1 MDKQSIKGVLAQNT
15 TRKDSTNDAYAQ
27 RLSTLSRRYGQIN
40 EKEIE
45 DWEFLKNIEDVL
57 HFITKVPGARKN
69 KKGEYALPS
78 LTTQVGNLNPII
90 EFLKQKQEHIL
101 AEEYNKVKKVIDDK
115 IDNKYYQSKGITD
128 TQKENIISYEDLLN
142 YCDKIDEEIKILENK
157 PLQSHLDLWTLEDL
171 GSLKILL
178 RLYLLHPSRNEYS
191 DLKFIKLQEY
201 KKLKQPELNYVVIG
215 TKKSYLSITDYKTGQ
230 KYGLKFIEL
239 QDKKLIKMLKQLKKK
254 RDTEGRENLFYLQ
267 KTGTPWTNH
276 NLCSVMTKYSRKL
289 LDGKSICSTLLYK
302 IVIKEVGQEY
312 YEAIKN
318 DDMEVAVKCNDILEK
333 FAKTRGHSQKIQKM
347 AYIVKE

>member
-1 MDKQSIKGVLAQNT
+1 MDKQTIKEVLSQNT
-15 TRKDSTNDAYAQ
+15 TRKDSTNDAYSQ
-27 RLSTLSRRYGQIN
+27 RLSTLTKRYSQH
-40 EKEIE
+40 KEE
-45 DWEFLKNIEDVL
+45 EYTDWEFLKNMDDVI
-57 HFITKVPGARKN
+57 HFITKFPGQRKN
-69 KKGEYALPS
+69 KEGIYPLPS

-128 TQKENIISYEDLLN
+128 TQKENIISYEDLLK
-142 YCDKIDEEIKILENK
+142 YCDKVDEEINILENK

-171 GSLKILL
+171 SSLKILL
-178 RLYLLHPSRNEYS
+178 RLYLLHPSRNEYA

-215 TKKSYLSITDYKTGQ
+215 TKKSYLSITDYKTGE
-230 KYGLKFIEL
+230 KYGCKFIEL
-239 QDKKLIKMLKQLKKK
+239 QDKKLIKMLKDLKNK
-254 RDTEGRENLFYLQ
+254 RDIEERDSLFYLQ

-276 NLCSVMTKYSRKL
+276 NLCAVMTKYSRKL

-318 DDMEVAVKCNDILEK
+318 DDMEVAVKCNEILNT
-333 FAKTRGHSQKIQKM
+333 FAKTRGHSQAIQKK
-347 AYIVKE
+347 AYVIKE

>member
-57 HFITKVPGARKN
+57 HYITKVPGARKN
-69 KKGEYALPS
+69 KKGEYVLPS
-78 LTTQVGNLNPII
+78 NTTQVGNLNPII

-115 IDNKYYQSKGITD
+115 IDNKYYESKGITD
-128 TQKENIISYEDLLN
+128 TQKENIISYEDLLK
-142 YCDKIDEEIKILENK
+142 YCDKVDEEINILKNK

-239 QDKKLIKMLKQLKKK
+239 QDKKLIKMLKELKKK
-254 RDTEGRENLFYLQ
+254 RDTEDRENLFYLQ

-318 DDMEVAVKCNDILEK
+318 DDMEVAVKCNEILEK
-333 FAKTRGHSQKIQKM
+333 FAKTRGHSQAIQKK
-347 AYIVKE
+347 AYIVKQ

>member
-1 MDKQSIKGVLAQNT
+1 MDKQTIKGVLAQNT

-69 KKGEYALPS
+69 KKGEYVLPS
-78 LTTQVGNLNPII
+78 NTTQVGNLNPII